1 MNSTVIEY
9 INKKYKYGIPTT
21 SMYEIVLGWESWYK
35 NDVEFHNYKDNY
47 GKTRHMYTLG
57 MAKRLC
63 EDWASIIFT
72 EKDEIVTNKKQN
84 ESFVKKFISKIKLN
98 KELPSIVEKASWS
111 GTCGVIIRLKN
122 IKVDGKGV
130 LTPTDKTDY
139 DIEKVSA
146 KNIIPLRIEHGKI
159 IDAAFVSEEYI
170 GEQKY
175 YYIEIHKLEDEGYVI
190 YNNYI
195 NAKTGKEAT
204 KEGII
209 KEIHTQTI
217 TPLFAILEPPIE
229 NNIDNNLGLGISIY
243 GNAIDQL
250 KDCDVKYHNSVM
262 DFVLGGKKIIYN
274 KKLIK
279 YVTKRVQNADGT
291 YTTEEYPIYPD
302 DISKQQFMEIGDSL
316 SKDELIHEYNP
327 DLRTDAN
334 KSGLQFSL
342 DLLSFKA
349 NLGTK
354 YYEFSDGAVV
364 TATQYVGDR
373 QDLMK
378 NAKKYRNNLDECIED
393 IIKAGL
399 VIGRLIFKQNVTE
412 DCKVEVVNKDGI
424 LVTDEELK
432 EKYLNEIA
440 QGLRQ
445 PWEYRMK
452 FFGEDE
458 QTARRMIEDEILE
471 DNEE

>member
-1 MNSTVIEY
+1 
-9 INKKYKYGIPTT
+9 
-21 SMYEIVLGWESWYK
+21 
-35 NDVEFHNYKDNY
+35 
-47 GKTRHMYTLG
+47 
-57 MAKRLC
+57 
-63 EDWASIIFT
+63 
-72 EKDEIVTNKKQN
+72 
-84 ESFVKKFISKIKLN
+84 
-98 KELPSIVEKASWS
+98 
-111 GTCGVIIRLKN
+111 
-122 IKVDGKGV
+122 
-130 LTPTDKTDY
+130 
-139 DIEKVSA
+139 
-146 KNIIPLRIEHGKI
+146 
-159 IDAAFVSEEYI
+159 
-170 GEQKY
+170 
-175 YYIEIHKLEDEGYVI
+175 
-190 YNNYI
+190 
-195 NAKTGKEAT
+195 
-204 KEGII
+204 
-209 KEIHTQTI
+209 
-217 TPLFAILEPPIE
+217 
-229 NNIDNNLGLGISIY
+229 
-243 GNAIDQL
+243 
-250 KDCDVKYHNSVM
+250 M